1 MNYFPQVAAIE
12 EAEKR
17 LKEVAEKT
25 PLIKSLNLSERY
37 HANIYLKRED
47 LQQVRSYKIRGAYNK
62 IASLSPE
69 QQAKGI
75 VCASAGNHA
84 QGVAFSCRKLQLKG
98 KIYMPETTPKQKIE
112 QVHMF
117 GREYVEVILQ
127 GDTFDDSKNLALLDS
142 EHNKSVFI
150 HPFDDPKIIEG
161 QATVGLEIYQKL
173 GKQIDCLIAP
183 IGGGGLIAGVG
194 SYFKTLAPNV
204 QLIGV
209 EPQGAPSMQEALKA
223 GKVVEL
229 DEIDKFI
236 DGAAVKS
243 VGTLN
248 LEIAKQVVDRIQLV
262 PEGLVCSTILRLYNQ
277 EAIVS
282 EPAGALSIA
291 ALELLKEEIK
301 GKTVVCVL
309 SGSNN
314 DITRTEEIRERS
326 LLYEGLKHYFIIR
339 FPQRAGALKE
349 FVNDVLGEHDDISHF
364 EYQKKHSKER
374 GPALIGIELRKPED
388 LQALKKRMTAHNIY
402 YEYLNDQPDL
412 MQYLV

>member
-17 LKEVAEKT
+17 LKGVAEKT

-69 QQAKGI
+69 QQAKGV